1 VALAR
6 TIKYP
11 QMRLPG
17 LLSVMQRVLNFDG
30 FQVLAREDAS
40 DTIALDTGLLCKQFE
55 LES

>member
-1 VALAR
+1 
-6 TIKYP
+6 
-11 QMRLPG
+11 MRLAG
-17 LLSVMQRVLNFDG
+17 LLTLTARVLNVDG